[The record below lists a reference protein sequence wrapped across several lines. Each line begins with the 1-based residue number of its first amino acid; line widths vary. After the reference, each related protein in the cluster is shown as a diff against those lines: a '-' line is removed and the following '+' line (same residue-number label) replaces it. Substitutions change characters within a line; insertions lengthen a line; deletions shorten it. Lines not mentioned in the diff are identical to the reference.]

1 MIPTMFMVTLSA
13 IPESVSDTFKERG
26 GKGQFD
32 NIEKMEEKLGFNAH
46 VDINLSLNLNK
57 IFITISCN

>member
-1 MIPTMFMVTLSA
+1 MLFLR
-13 IPESVSDTFKERG
+13 VSLIHSKKG
-26 GKGQFD
+26 GEKGQFD